1 MISEP
6 PTEKNYSTMSMK
18 REISVVVTENEITQ
32 GQEVHGRIDLNY
44 LGRFDSIVIN
54 SQIENSNDIFSY
66 TSLNGRR
73 ISYPY
78 ARLSI
83 FREDIG
89 NTRTLEFT
97 AITKHAPSID
107 YTNAKFRVAII
118 QEHKEVAS
126 DVVYIKIAK

>member
-1 MISEP
+1 M
-6 PTEKNYSTMSMK
+6 STK
-18 REISVVVTENEITQ
+18 REISVGVTENEITQ
-32 GQEVHGRIDLNY
+32 GQEVHGKIELNY
-44 LGRFDSIVIN
+44 LGRFDSIVI
-54 SQIENSNDIFSY
+54 SSHIENSNDIFSY
-66 TSLNGRR
+66 TSLNGKE

-89 NTRTLEFT
+89 NTKTLEFT
-97 AITKHAPSID
+97 AITTHAPSID

-126 DVVYIKIAK
+126 DVAYIKITK

>member
-1 MISEP
+1 MISERL
-6 PTEKNYSTMSMK
+6 TEKSYSKMSAK
-18 REISVVVTENEITQ
+18 REISVIVTENEITQ

-54 SQIENSNDIFSY
+54 SHIEDSNDIFSY
-66 TSLNGRR
+66 TSLNGSR

-89 NTRTLEFT
+89 NTKTLEFT
-97 AITKHAPSID
+97 AITKHAPPID

-126 DVVYIKIAK
+126 DVAYIKITK